1 MDNILA
7 TFRVSLSENFFALQG
22 DKVRR
27 KGDWMKWIMPPS
39 QATVMS
45 PQSINGFSPN
55 MLATLDEKP
64 AK

>member
-1 MDNILA
+1 MDNIA
-7 TFRVSLSENFFALQG
+7 TSLVSLCENFYALQG

-27 KGDWMKWIMPPS
+27 KGDWMKWIMPPP
-39 QATVMS
+39 QTTVMS
-45 PQSINGFSPN
+45 PQSMNGFSPN